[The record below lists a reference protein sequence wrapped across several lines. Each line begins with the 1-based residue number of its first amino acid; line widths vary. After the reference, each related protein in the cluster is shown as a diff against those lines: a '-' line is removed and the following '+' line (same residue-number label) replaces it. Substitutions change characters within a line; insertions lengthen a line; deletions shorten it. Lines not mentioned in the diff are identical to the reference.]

1 MKTVIAKFILAILL
15 VGLIGACNQQQT
27 LLSIAAGPSGGT
39 WHPIG
44 GMIGNIVNRNV
55 PGVRV
60 NVESTEGGVENVR
73 LLGTGQADIGLCIAA
88 TALNGYQGV
97 PPYAQSFGNLRTL
110 IASFQLGYLQMV
122 VLEES
127 SLQSV
132 KDIQGHR
139 VGLGPAGHG
148 SIPRQREIYQEM
160 GVSFEDF
167 TPIYLPFRDSL
178 QSLGDRRLDAAVL
191 YMAPPAPALIE
202 FGVTNQFRL
211 LPLELEYR
219 ERLVEKYAYFVPTTI
234 SRDAYD
240 QGVDVPTIATAN
252 VILIREEVPEEAVYQ
267 IAKALLEHLDEFRS
281 GHPSMQ
287 EFEPEMAVLG
297 QVVPY
302 HPGAERYFREIG
314 LLE

>member
-15 VGLIGACNQQQT
+15 VGLIGACDQQQT

-88 TALNGYQGV
+88 TVLNGYQGA

-167 TPIYLPFRDSL
+167 TPIYLPFCDSL

-267 IAKALLEHLDEFRS
+267 ITKALLEHLDEFRA

-302 HPGAERYFREIG
+302 HPGAEKYFREIG